1 MELTDRLKEYAKA
14 YKAEPSGREVD
25 GTVELLEEAAER
37 IETLNKE
44 TEKYRKKAE
53 NLRDAVAPLVDYLYK
68 YGTPNDAIVV
78 RMDAVEH
85 FSGEIVAAIDVRD

>member
-14 YKAEPSGREVD
+14 YKAEPSGREVA
-25 GTVELLEEAAER
+25 GTVELLEEAAEH
-37 IETLNKE
+37 IEALNKE

-53 NLRDAVAPLVDYLYK
+53 ILRDAAGPLVDYLYS
-68 YGTPNDAIVV
+68 YGTPHDAIVV

-85 FSGEIVAAIDVRD
+85 FSGETVAAIDVRD